1 VITHPVL
8 EAAARHGVRLGSERM
23 ASFLLAL
30 GEPHRAWPAVHI
42 GGTNGKGSTTT
53 MVTAALVDAG
63 FRVGTTISPHLQAV
77 NERIQI
83 DGVAV
88 ADAVLA
94 GLIEDVDR
102 QRWDWAAASG
112 SRDNPLTYF
121 ELITAAAFL
130 HFQRERV
137 DIAVVE
143 VGMGGRL
150 DATNVVEPLATAITT
165 VGLDHQAELGP
176 TVEAIAAEKAG
187 ILKRGVPAVHGAM
200 PEGAAAVIARTATAV
215 GAPLWR
221 PGAHLR
227 RELRA
232 GAWNLS
238 TPAGALTGVR
248 LGMPGAHQGGN
259 AVVALA
265 LLHHLR
271 VAGLPIPD
279 DAIRSGLERARI
291 AGRLERIAPDLLV
304 DGAHNEEGA
313 RALAAFLAG
322 ERRPRRRILLF
333 GMGDE
338 RDPAAILSPL
348 LPHVD
353 EVVCT
358 RCAHPKARE
367 PEALA
372 HAVSAMHPVVSI
384 AGAVEE
390 ALPEA
395 RADADE
401 VVVAGS
407 LYLVGAVRDLVGS
420 RPEA

>member
-1 VITHPVL
+1 
-8 EAAARHGVRLGSERM
+8 
-23 ASFLLAL
+23 
-30 GEPHRAWPAVHI
+30 
-42 GGTNGKGSTTT
+42 
-53 MVTAALVDAG
+53 
-63 FRVGTTISPHLQAV
+63 
-77 NERIQI
+77 
-83 DGVAV
+83 
-88 ADAVLA
+88 
-94 GLIEDVDR
+94 
-102 QRWDWAAASG
+102 
-112 SRDNPLTYF
+112 
-121 ELITAAAFL
+121 
-130 HFQRERV
+130 
-137 DIAVVE
+137 
-143 VGMGGRL
+143 
-150 DATNVVEPLATAITT
+150 
-165 VGLDHQAELGP
+165 
-176 TVEAIAAEKAG
+176 
-187 ILKRGVPAVHGAM
+187 
-200 PEGAAAVIARTATAV
+200 
-215 GAPLWR
+215 
-221 PGAHLR
+221 
-227 RELRA
+227 
-232 GAWNLS
+232 
-238 TPAGALTGVR
+238 
-248 LGMPGAHQGGN
+248 MPGAHQGGN